1 MHLLIISDDYL
12 PNSTRVHA
20 KMLHELA
27 LELKAQG
34 HAVTVLTPGKA
45 LQPEKLDKDQLND
58 IAVWRF
64 KSGPV
69 KDISRVQR
77 LINESLLSFRAWQAI
92 KPELSSMKVDGV
104 VYYSP
109 SIFFGFLVAKL
120 KRHFSCKAYLVL
132 RDLFPQWAID
142 EKMIGEHSPVTY
154 YLRFFETKNYE
165 AADRIGL
172 MSEKNIEV
180 FQKLQPAFS
189 NVEVLR
195 NWVSVDSGLPSQPYW
210 RKKLG
215 LEGKVIFLYGGN
227 IGKAQDMPNLMRLA
241 KSLSEVPEA
250 HFVIV
255 GQGES
260 YQEVADFIA
269 DNKLTNVTLMPSIS
283 QVEFKVL
290 LSEIDV
296 GLFSLART
304 HTAHNFPGKIL
315 GYIANNLPILGSVN
329 PGNDLMP
336 IINNHHAGFVFE
348 NGDDAALLKAA
359 KDLVAH
365 SDLRNQSGKNAREL
379 LGSHF
384 SVESAVNKIMDT
396 FKDNSIRDSV

>member
-27 LELKAQG
+27 LQLKAQG
-34 HAVTVLTPGKA
+34 HAVTVLTPGRASQSARLVKDS
-45 LQPEKLDKDQLND
+45 LDG
-58 IAVWRF
+58 IGVWRF
-64 KSGPV
+64 RSGPV
-69 KDISRVQR
+69 KDISRTRR
-77 LINESLLSFRAWQAI
+77 LINESLLSFSAWQAI
-92 KPELSSMKVDGV
+92 KSELSSMKKVDGV

-109 SIFFGFLVAKL
+109 SIFFGFLVSKL
-120 KRHFSCKAYLVL
+120 KCHFSCRAYLVL

-154 YLRFFETKNYE
+154 YLRVFETRNYK

-172 MSEKNIEV
+172 MSEKNVEV
-180 FQKLQPAFS
+180 FQKLQPRFK

-195 NWVSVDSGLPSQPYW
+195 NWGGSEVNVATAAYW
-210 RKKLG
+210 REKLG
-215 LEGKVIFLYGGN
+215 LQDKVVFLYGGN

-241 KSLSEVPEA
+241 KSLSDVPKA

-260 YQEVADFIA
+260 FKEVEDFIA
-269 DNKLTNVTLMPSIS
+269 KNKLTNVTLMPSIS
-283 QVEFKVL
+283 QDEFKVL
-290 LSEIDV
+290 LSEVDI
-296 GLFSLART
+296 GLFSLARS

-315 GYIANNLPILGSVN
+315 GYIANKLPILGSVN

-336 IINNHHAGFVFE
+336 MINDHQAGFVFE

-359 KDLVAH
+359 KDLVMSAEV
-365 SDLRNQSGKNAREL
+365 RKQCGQNARKL
-379 LGSHF
+379 LDSHF
-384 SVESAVNKIMDT
+384 SVESAADKIL
-396 FKDNSIRDSV
+396 SGLEG